1 MVKLVSLKMRV
12 SGDGIVVNPIKAF
25 APRCERRLAVFALAA
40 VLALGGCSMPIGG
53 LIDPLPTASV
63 KSPTYPFAAEDW
75 PKAQGA
81 LLAAIRADEVAD
93 WRAES
98 GGEGTVVGV
107 GPAYAKAGATC
118 RAFEARIDKGEE
130 KHAIQGAVCEK
141 DGKATISD
149 VGAFR
154 GA

>member
-1 MVKLVSLKMRV
+1 MRV
-12 SGDGIVVNPIKAF
+12 SGDGFIVNPIKAF
-25 APRCERRLAVFALAA
+25 VPRCESGFGLLALAA
-40 VLALGGCSMPIGG
+40 ALALGGCSMPIGG

-75 PKAQGA
+75 PKAQVA
-81 LLAAIRADEVAD
+81 LLAAIRADEVMD

-98 GGEGTVVGV
+98 GGQGTVVGV
-107 GPAYAKAGATC
+107 GPSYAKAGATC
-118 RAFEARIDKGEE
+118 RAFEARIGKGEE

>member
-1 MVKLVSLKMRV
+1 
-12 SGDGIVVNPIKAF
+12 VNPIKAF
-25 APRCERRLAVFALAA
+25 APRCECGLGALALAA
-40 VLALGGCSMPIGG
+40 VLALGGCSVPISG

-63 KSPTYPFAAEDW
+63 KSPTYPFATEDW
-75 PKAQGA
+75 PKAQVA
-81 LLAAIRADEVAD
+81 LLAAIHADEVAD

-98 GGEGTVVGV
+98 GGQGTVVGV
-107 GPAYAKAGATC
+107 GETYAKAGATC
-118 RAFEARIDKGEE
+118 RAFEARIGKGEE
-130 KHAIQGAVCEK
+130 KHAIQGAVCDK